1 MNLIKSFGRRG
12 VQLGLISRKVD
23 IEDTEYLSKYF
34 VVSEY
39 NTKFA
44 PGKNSVSFNGSSF
57 LKQNSEVQVECL
69 DAGGNSLYVELAR
82 TQDTIYK
89 ESTSFV
95 ISVYI
100 YGDTVSGQGKLVLVG
115 ITNTNKS
122 VRWVSNITIDKSIY
136 NTSKIRFYNRP
147 TIEVKPV
154 QSPVLD
160 TSTSR
165 NLSKQVI
172 FTGSFHTYAVKPT
185 KDVSRTYINQNT
197 VDIDYRLQQD
207 DVKIGGDASASI
219 NSQLNGFGITL
230 HVDKIQ
236 KPFSYT
242 SIDTKTTESFVVRDV
257 INKSTFK
264 LNDAYYYEDA
274 TKSKIVT
281 NIASGRFSIT
291 YPYISYNT
299 GSGNYLTI
307 GGSANPITVYQSYA
321 EITYRNLKTF
331 TGYLARH
338 KLYRRSL
345 YSSGDFEAIADEPLQ
360 AKELLEDSITLNK
373 AFNKMGRF
381 YNQFHI
387 NRYWFSNN
395 LGVDL
400 THDDTTMID
409 GMRVNSST
417 YTNLD
422 GNKYII
428 VKNDSVNQNRDAT
441 YLPYDEEEYNIT
453 SGSSYDC
460 NFIELR
466 NKVQYVLST
475 DLVIDKLRRSKTSK
489 VEFYF
494 TSSTPGA
501 FKEKTFSRKYGVK
514 IGEVSFIEMDKKRV
528 YSEDNRVNILYTPE
542 NNMYG
547 TIVIVPTDCFITLS
561 DLSFKAYGDD
571 GFSPEILTT
580 RIHFPVSIPNESFE
594 IKAELFDINSNLV
607 YSELRTIQSFDPSGS
622 TLNVYIPGYD
632 DALTQIPGDL
642 FISGSLT
649 VKGGVNISGSALTFL
664 DMLSCPSPTYVIGY
678 ETNGSICYTPYPVVG
693 PGGDGNAGYDNNYLY
708 VEKAISASAVRV
720 QGEVRIDNAI

>member
-1 MNLIKSFGRRG
+1 MNLINSFGRRG
-12 VQLGLISRKVD
+12 VQLGLLTRKVGV
-23 IEDTEYLSKYF
+23 EDTEYLSKYF

-39 NTKFA
+39 NTKFT
-44 PGKNSVSFNGSSF
+44 PGKNSVSFNGSTF
-57 LKQNSEVQVECL
+57 LKQNSEIQVECL

-95 ISVYI
+95 VSIYV
-100 YGDTVSGQGKLVLVG
+100 YGDSVSGQGKLILVG
-115 ITNTNKS
+115 TTNSNKS

-136 NTSKIRFYNRP
+136 NTSKVRFYSRP
-147 TIEVKPV
+147 TLEVKPV

-165 NLSKQVI
+165 NLSKQVVL
-172 FTGSFHTYAVKPT
+172 TGSFHTYAVKPN
-185 KDVSRTYINQNT
+185 KDTSKTYINQNT
-197 VDIDYRLQQD
+197 VEIDYRLQQD
-207 DVKIGGDASASI
+207 DVKTGGDPSSSI
-219 NSQLNGFGITL
+219 NSQLNGFTATL
-230 HVDKIQ
+230 YVEKIQ

-242 SIDTKTTESFVVRDV
+242 TLDVNTTESFLVKDVV
-257 INKSTFK
+257 NKSSFK

-274 TKSKIVT
+274 TKTRIVT
-281 NIASGRFSIT
+281 NISSGRFSIT

-307 GGSANPITVYQSYA
+307 GGSTNPITVYQSYA

-331 TGYLARH
+331 TGYIARH

-345 YSSGDFEAIADEPLQ
+345 YSSGDFETVADEPLQ
-360 AKELLEDSITLNK
+360 SKELLEDSLTLNK

-381 YNQFHI
+381 YNQYHI
-387 NRYWFSNN
+387 NRYWFSNDAN
-395 LGVDL
+395 VGL
-400 THDDTTMID
+400 THNDTSVID
-409 GMRVNSST
+409 GVEITSSG
-417 YTNLD
+417 YSSLN

-428 VKNDSVNQNRDAT
+428 VKNDSVNQNRNST
-441 YLPYDEEEYNIT
+441 YLPYNEEEYNIT

-466 NKVQYVLST
+466 NSVQYVLST
-475 DLVIDKLRRSKTSK
+475 DLIIRKNKSTKTAK
-489 VEFYF
+489 VEFYL
-494 TSSTPGA
+494 TSSTSGA
-501 FKEKTFSRKYGVK
+501 AKEKTFSTKYGVK
-514 IGEVSFIEMDKKRV
+514 IGEVAFAEMESRKI
-528 YSEDNRVNILYTPE
+528 YSEDNRVNILYTPQ
-542 NNMYG
+542 NDMYG
-547 TIVIVPTDCFITLS
+547 TLVIVPNDCFITLS

-580 RIHFPVSIPNESFE
+580 RVSFPISIPNESFE

-607 YSELRTIQSFDPSGS
+607 YSELRTIQAFDPSGS
-622 TLNVYIPGYD
+622 TLNIYIPGYS
-632 DALTQIPGDL
+632 DATTQIPGDL

-649 VKGGVNISGSALTFL
+649 VRGNVNISGSALNFL
-664 DMLSCPSPTYVIGY
+664 DMPSCPSPTYVIGY
-678 ETNGSICYTPYPVVG
+678 NLDGTICYTPYPTVG
-693 PGGDGNAGYDNNYLY
+693 PGGDGNAGYDDNYLY